1 MKHLFAFLFLLGI
14 TFSLSAQSV
23 RERILLDDGWQFAF
37 GNASS
42 PEKDF
47 GCGTE
52 YFNYLTKAASIH
64 NEGPYSP
71 KFNPEKWGVD
81 WKTVN
86 LPFADR
92 SFQQWSLSSAWPCQK
107 VRPACC
113 AQRFR
118 KELHV
123 TAPSCS
129 AIHGGRCPHPRK
141 TSPPRA

>member
-86 LPFADR
+86 LPHETAGVP
-92 SFQQWSLSSAWPCQK
+92 SFL
-107 VRPACC
+107 
-113 AQRFR
+113 
-118 KELHV
+118 
-123 TAPSCS
+123 
-129 AIHGGRCPHPRK
+129 
-141 TSPPRA
+141 PPRRAPHSPALRRAQLPR

>member
-52 YFNYLTKAASIH
+52 YFNYLTSTALSKGASSVEDT
-64 NEGPYSP
+64 NTP
-71 KFNPEKWGVD
+71 KGATCNGAVLFSHTW
-81 WKTVN
+81 
-86 LPFADR
+86 R
-92 SFQQWSLSSAWPCQK
+92 
-107 VRPACC
+107 
-113 AQRFR
+113 
-118 KELHV
+118 
-123 TAPSCS
+123 
-129 AIHGGRCPHPRK
+129 
-141 TSPPRA
+141 

>member
-1 MKHLFAFLFLLGI
+1 MINRYETLIRIFVPSWNHV
-14 TFSLSAQSV
+14 SLSAQSV

-71 KFNPEKWGVD
+71 KFNPESGCGLED
-81 WKTVN
+81 GQ
-86 LPFADR
+86 P
-92 SFQQWSLSSAWPCQK
+92 SA
-107 VRPACC
+107 
-113 AQRFR
+113 
-118 KELHV
+118 
-123 TAPSCS
+123 
-129 AIHGGRCPHPRK
+129 
-141 TSPPRA
+141 

>member
-64 NEGPYSP
+64 NEVLTPQVQSGEVGRGLEDGQP
-71 KFNPEKWGVD
+71 
-81 WKTVN
+81 
-86 LPFADR
+86 
-92 SFQQWSLSSAWPCQK
+92 SA
-107 VRPACC
+107 
-113 AQRFR
+113 
-118 KELHV
+118 
-123 TAPSCS
+123 
-129 AIHGGRCPHPRK
+129 
-141 TSPPRA
+141 